1 VLILDRRRILIP
13 LKSRTGESGYDKKE
27 DEGAL
32 CSRYARPLRLRL
44 DRVHSCRRRTI
55 NYFKRAAS
63 SGQNQPSR
71 INHTRLQQDKHV
83 ELADFYFGK
92 TFIYTTELVQF
103 NEVYVPMFP
112 SGQPEDGRN
121 LHLLLLT
128 RNDRNSNEPLI
139 QTRGELGRFVAEF
152 NRDPRSVTGVL
163 RKPIDRVRSLTA
175 EAYPGTN
182 GQSLQV
188 LWARDFPTQDS
199 ANILWSICVL
209 CLVGAA
215 ACAVAYRRQ
224 RGSSEDI
231 QIALDVT
238 AIEATAGKEV
248 RVIIPES
255 HETITAKIPA
265 GARDGMRLRF
275 KGKGRPGKSGERSG
289 DFYILLSVK

>member
-1 VLILDRRRILIP
+1 MTRKKTKALYALAMLGLFGCGLIVFILAA
-13 LKSRTGESGYDKKE
+13 
-27 DEGAL
+27 DEQ
-32 CSRYARPLRLRL
+32 S
-44 DRVHSCRRRTI
+44 I
-55 NYFKRAAS
+55 IS
-63 SGQNQPSR
+63 SGLPAADKISLQELITQGSSR
-71 INHTRLQQDKHV
+71 NKHI

-121 LHLLLLT
+121 LHLLLLI
-128 RNDRNSNEPLI
+128 RNDRDSNEPLI

-152 NRDPRSVTGVL
+152 DRDPRSVTGVL
-163 RKPIDRVRSLTA
+163 REPSDRVRSLTA

-231 QIALDVT
+231 QIELVVT
-238 AIEATAGKEV
+238 AIEASAGKEV
-248 RVIIPES
+248 RVVIPES

-265 GARDGMRLRF
+265 GAQDSMRLRF
-275 KGKGRPGKSGERSG
+275 KGKGRPGKGGERSG
-289 DFYILLSVK
+289 DFYILLRVK

>member
-1 VLILDRRRILIP
+1 MTRKKTKALYALAMLGLFGCGLVVFILAADEQSIL
-13 LKSRTGESGYDKKE
+13 
-27 DEGAL
+27 
-32 CSRYARPLRLRL
+32 
-44 DRVHSCRRRTI
+44 
-55 NYFKRAAS
+55 S
-63 SGQNQPSR
+63 SGLPAADKISLQELITQGSSR
-71 INHTRLQQDKHV
+71 NKHI
-83 ELADFYFGK
+83 ELANFYFGK

-121 LHLLLLT
+121 LHVLLLI

-152 NRDPRSVTGVL
+152 DRDPRSVTGVL
-163 RKPIDRVRSLTA
+163 RKPSDRVRSLTA

-188 LWARDFPTQDS
+188 LRARDFPTQGF
-199 ANILWSICVL
+199 ANILWSVCVL

-231 QIALDVT
+231 QIELVVT
-238 AIEATAGKEV
+238 AIEASAGKEV
-248 RVIIPES
+248 RVVIPES

-265 GARDGMRLRF
+265 GAQDGMRLRF
-275 KGKGRPGKSGERSG
+275 KGKGRPGKGGERSG
-289 DFYILLSVK
+289 DFYILLRVK

>member
-1 VLILDRRRILIP
+1 MTRKKTKALYALAMLGLFGCGLVVFILAADEQSIL
-13 LKSRTGESGYDKKE
+13 
-27 DEGAL
+27 
-32 CSRYARPLRLRL
+32 
-44 DRVHSCRRRTI
+44 
-55 NYFKRAAS
+55 S
-63 SGQNQPSR
+63 SGLPAADKISLQELITQGSR
-71 INHTRLQQDKHV
+71 RNKHI
-83 ELADFYFGK
+83 ELANFYFGK

-121 LHLLLLT
+121 LHVLLLI

-152 NRDPRSVTGVL
+152 DRDPRSVTGVL
-163 RKPIDRVRSLTA
+163 RKPSDRVRSLTA

-188 LWARDFPTQDS
+188 LRARDFPTQGS
-199 ANILWSICVL
+199 ANILWSVCVL

-231 QIALDVT
+231 QIELVVT
-238 AIEATAGKEV
+238 AIEASAGKEV
-248 RVIIPES
+248 RVVIPES

-265 GARDGMRLRF
+265 GAQDGMRLRF
-275 KGKGRPGKSGERSG
+275 KGKGRPGKGGERG
-289 DFYILLSVK
+289 DFYILLRVK

>member
-1 VLILDRRRILIP
+1 MTRKKTKALYALAMLGLFGCGLIVFILAA
-13 LKSRTGESGYDKKE
+13 
-27 DEGAL
+27 DEQ
-32 CSRYARPLRLRL
+32 S
-44 DRVHSCRRRTI
+44 I
-55 NYFKRAAS
+55 IS
-63 SGQNQPSR
+63 SGLPAADKISLQELITQGSSR
-71 INHTRLQQDKHV
+71 NKHI

-121 LHLLLLT
+121 LHLLLLI

-139 QTRGELGRFVAEF
+139 QTRWELGRFVAEF
-152 NRDPRSVTGVL
+152 DRDPRSVTGVL
-163 RKPIDRVRSLTA
+163 RKPSDRVRSLTA

-188 LWARDFPTQDS
+188 LWARDFPTQNS
-199 ANILWSICVL
+199 ANILWGICVL

-215 ACAVAYRRQ
+215 ACAVAHRRQ

-231 QIALDVT
+231 QIELVVT
-238 AIEATAGKEV
+238 AIEALAGKEV
-248 RVIIPES
+248 RVVIPES

-265 GARDGMRLRF
+265 GAQDGMRLRF
-275 KGKGRPGKSGERSG
+275 KGKGRPGKGGERNG
-289 DFYILLSVK
+289 DFYILLRVK

>member
-1 VLILDRRRILIP
+1 MTRKKAKALYALAMLGLFGCGLTVFILAA
-13 LKSRTGESGYDKKE
+13 
-27 DEGAL
+27 DEQ
-32 CSRYARPLRLRL
+32 S
-44 DRVHSCRRRTI
+44 I
-55 NYFKRAAS
+55 IS
-63 SGQNQPSR
+63 SGLAAADKISLQELITQGSSR
-71 INHTRLQQDKHV
+71 NKHV

-121 LHLLLLT
+121 LHLLLLI

-152 NRDPRSVTGVL
+152 NRDPSSVTGVL
-163 RKPIDRVRSLTA
+163 RKPIGRVRSLTS

-199 ANILWSICVL
+199 ADILWSVCVL

-231 QIALDVT
+231 QIGLVVT
-238 AIEATAGKEV
+238 ATEAAAGKEV
-248 RVIIPES
+248 RVTIPES
-255 HETITAKIPA
+255 HEIITAKIPA

-275 KGKGRPGKSGERSG
+275 EGKGRPSKSGEPSG
-289 DFYILLSVK
+289 DFYILLRVK